1 VIIPMSR
8 VRILGPKQKLD
19 PVLQVLQDTGLV
31 HLAEP
36 LLDELIQPVSP
47 GRQEV
52 RQRRYLRALVK
63 DVESLPIR
71 TGAGEALRLVPEA
84 EAPPGSGEFA
94 RWARSADRARRRLT
108 RMDRRIRELELER
121 TDLARFEQFIAAFRG
136 LLPQG
141 GGRMQSYH
149 LILRGDDAQA
159 VARLRGA
166 LSGVLGDQFA
176 LESAELPTGE
186 RAALLLVPRP
196 EAARVERLLAQSG
209 VHELPLPA
217 AVESASLV
225 AALPELTKRR
235 ELLDR
240 DLAGLAGERA
250 ELLAAEGPELARAR
264 AAAEDRLLELGARE
278 HAGLTPRSF
287 VLEGWVPA
295 AARDRLARTLA
306 RSAGPEIVVEEMSR
320 EEWRG
325 EEAPVVLTNPRL
337 FQPFETLTRMVPLP
351 RYGSIDPTPFM
362 AVFFPMFFGLIMGD
376 VGYGVVLA
384 VLAGVLHARSQP
396 GSTVRAIAE
405 ILGPC
410 AAFAIAFGIGFG
422 EVFGDLGRQWFGLRP
437 LVLDREKAL
446 LPFLGLAVAIG
457 FVHIVLGMV
466 LGIVNAGRGHP
477 RLAVGRGAALAMVLF
492 VAIALLAGLKV
503 LPHSFF
509 TPAVIAV
516 LLAFPVMVIAE
527 GIIAPIEVLSTLSNV
542 LSYARIM
549 ALGTASVMMAVVA
562 NRLAGA
568 FGSVVVGVLFGLLFH
583 LVNFALGI
591 FAPAIHGIRLHYVE
605 FFGKFYSPGGQQYRP
620 LGHWRPGEA
629 ESPLPAKGIS

>member
-1 VIIPMSR
+1 MIIPMSR
-8 VRILGPKQKLD
+8 VRILGPRKQLD
-19 PVLQVLQDTGLV
+19 PVLHALQDAGLV

-36 LLDELIQPVSP
+36 LPGELVQPVSP
-47 GRQEV
+47 SRQEV
-52 RQRRYLRALVK
+52 RQERYLRALVK
-63 DVESLPIR
+63 DVEGLPIR
-71 TGAGEALRLVPEA
+71 TEADRVSRRA
-84 EAPPGSGEFA
+84 AAVTTPPGSGTFA
-94 RWARSADRARRRLT
+94 RWVRSADRARRRLV
-108 RMDRRIRELELER
+108 RMDRRIHEVELER
-121 TDLARFEQFIAAFRG
+121 SELARFEQFVAAFHG
-136 LLPQG
+136 LLPG
-141 GGRMQSYH
+141 AGGRMQSYH

-159 VARLRGA
+159 VARLRSA
-166 LSGVLGDQFA
+166 LAAVLGDQFA
-176 LESAELPTGE
+176 LEAADLPNGE

-217 AVESASLV
+217 AVESASLG
-225 AALPELTKRR
+225 AALPRVTARR
-235 ELLDR
+235 EALDQE
-240 DLAGLAGERA
+240 LAALAGERA
-250 ELLAAEGPELARAR
+250 ELLAAEGPELALAR
-264 AAAEDRLLELGARE
+264 AAAEDRLLELGARA

-295 AARDRLARTLA
+295 AAQDRLARTLA
-306 RSAGPEIVVEEMSR
+306 KRTGPEIVVEEMSR

-337 FQPFETLTRMVPLP
+337 FRPFETLTRMVPLP

-376 VGYGVVLA
+376 IGYGAVLA
-384 VLAGVLHARSQP
+384 VLAGVLHARSRP

-422 EVFGDLGRQWFGLRP
+422 ELFGDLGRHWFGLRP

-492 VAIALLAGLKV
+492 VAVALLAGLKV

-509 TPAVIAV
+509 TPAVIAL

-527 GIIAPIEVLSTLSNV
+527 GIIAPIEFLSTLSNV

-583 LVNFALGI
+583 LVNFALGV
-591 FAPAIHGIRLHYVE
+591 FAPAIHGVRLHYVE

-620 LGHWRPGEA
+620 LGHWRHREG
-629 ESPLPAKGIS
+629 ESPIPAKGIS

>member
-8 VRILGPKQKLD
+8 VRILGPKKQLD

-36 LLDELIQPVSP
+36 LLDERIHPVSP
-47 GRQEV
+47 SPQQTRQ
-52 RQRRYLRALVK
+52 QRYLRALVK
-63 DVESLPIR
+63 DVENLPIG
-71 TGAGEALRLVPEA
+71 TGPQAPRPAAGA
-84 EAPPGSGEFA
+84 ESPPGSGEFA

-121 TDLARFEQFIAAFRG
+121 ADLARFEQFVAAFRG

-149 LILRGDDAQA
+149 LILRGDDDQA
-159 VARLRGA
+159 VPRLKGA
-166 LSGVLGDQFA
+166 LAGVLGDQFA
-176 LESAELPTGE
+176 LESAQLPDGE

-196 EAARVERLLAQSG
+196 ETARVERLLAQSG

-217 AVESASLV
+217 AVESASLE
-225 AALPELTKRR
+225 AALPDLIARR
-235 ELLDR
+235 ENLDR
-240 DLAGLAGERA
+240 ELARLAAERS
-250 ELLAAEGPELARAR
+250 ELLAAEGPELVRAR

-337 FQPFETLTRMVPLP
+337 FRPFETLTRMVPLP

-376 VGYGVVLA
+376 AGYGVVLA
-384 VLAGVLHARSQP
+384 VLAGVLHARSRP
-396 GSTVRAIAE
+396 GSTARAIAE

-422 EVFGDLGRQWFGLRP
+422 ELFGDLGRQWFGLQP

-466 LGIVNAGRGHP
+466 LGIVNAGHA

-492 VAIALLAGLKV
+492 VTIALLAGLKV
-503 LPHSFF
+503 LPPSFF
-509 TPAVIAV
+509 TPAVIV
-516 LLAFPVMVIAE
+516 LLLAFPVMVIAE
-527 GIIAPIEVLSTLSNV
+527 GIIAPIEFLSTLSNV

-583 LVNFALGI
+583 LVNFALGV

>member
-1 VIIPMSR
+1 MIIPMSR
-8 VRILGPKQKLD
+8 VRILGPKKQLD

-36 LLDELIQPVSP
+36 LLDDLITPASP
-47 GRQEV
+47 SPQEARQ
-52 RQRRYLRALVK
+52 QRYLRTLIK
-63 DVESLPIR
+63 NVESLPIL
-71 TGAGEALRLVPEA
+71 TGAQPPRP
-84 EAPPGSGEFA
+84 APDPKAPTGSGEFA
-94 RWARSADRARRRLT
+94 RWARSADRARRRLA
-108 RMDRRIRELELER
+108 RMDRRIRELERER
-121 TDLARFEQFIAAFRG
+121 TNLTRFEQFITAFRG
-136 LLPQG
+136 LLPNG

-149 LILRGDDAQA
+149 LILRGDDDQA
-159 VARLRGA
+159 VSRLRGA
-166 LSGVLGDQFA
+166 LAGVLGDQFA
-176 LESAELPTGE
+176 LESAELPSGE

-196 EAARVERLLAQSG
+196 EASRIERLLAQSG

-217 AVESASLV
+217 AVESASLA
-225 AALPELTKRR
+225 AALPGLTVRR
-235 ELLDR
+235 EVLDR
-240 DLAGLAGERA
+240 DLAGLARERT

-264 AAAEDRLLELGARE
+264 SAAEDRLLELGARE

-306 RSAGPEIVVEEMSR
+306 RSAGPEIVVEEMRR

-325 EEAPVVLTNPRL
+325 EEAPVVLANPRL
-337 FQPFETLTRMVPLP
+337 FRPFETLTRMVPLP

-362 AVFFPMFFGLIMGD
+362 AVFFPMFFGLILGD
-376 VGYGVVLA
+376 VGYGAVLG
-384 VLAGVLHARSQP
+384 VLAGVLHARSRP
-396 GSTVRAIAE
+396 GSTVRSIAE

-422 EVFGDLGRQWFGLRP
+422 ELFGDLGRQWFGLRP

-466 LGIVNAGRGHP
+466 LGIVNAWHGHA
-477 RLAVGRGAALAMVLF
+477 RLAVGRGAALAMVVF

-509 TPAVIAV
+509 TPAVIV
-516 LLAFPVMVIAE
+516 LLLAFPVMVIAE
-527 GIIAPIEVLSTLSNV
+527 GIIAPIEFLSTLSNV

-583 LVNFALGI
+583 LVNFALGV
-591 FAPAIHGIRLHYVE
+591 FAPAIHGLRLHYVE

-629 ESPLPAKGIS
+629 ESPLPAKGIP

>member
-1 VIIPMSR
+1 MIIPMSR

-36 LLDELIQPVSP
+36 LLDELIRPVSP

-52 RQRRYLRALVK
+52 RRQRYLRALVK

-71 TGAGEALRLVPEA
+71 TGAGEAPRRVSET
-84 EAPPGSGEFA
+84 ETPPGSGEFA

-217 AVESASLV
+217 AVESASLL
-225 AALPELTKRR
+225 AALPELTARR
-235 ELLDR
+235 EILDR
-240 DLAGLAGERA
+240 DLAGLARDRA

-306 RSAGPEIVVEEMSR
+306 RSAGPEIVVEEMNR

-337 FQPFETLTRMVPLP
+337 FRPFETLTRMVPLP

-376 VGYGVVLA
+376 AGYGVVLA
-384 VLAGVLHARSQP
+384 VLAGVLHARSRP
-396 GSTVRAIAE
+396 GSTARAIAE

-422 EVFGDLGRQWFGLRP
+422 ELFGDLGRRWFGLQP

-466 LGIVNAGRGHP
+466 LGIVNAGRGHA

-492 VAIALLAGLKV
+492 VTIALLAGLKV

-509 TPAVIAV
+509 TPAVIV
-516 LLAFPVMVIAE
+516 LLLAFPVMVIAE
-527 GIIAPIEVLSTLSNV
+527 GIIAPIEFLSTLSNV

-583 LVNFALGI
+583 LVNFALGV

-620 LGHWRPGEA
+620 LGHWRSAEA

>member
-1 VIIPMSR
+1 MSR
-8 VRILGPKQKLD
+8 VRILGPKKQLD
-19 PVLQVLQDTGLV
+19 PVLQVLQDTGVV

-36 LLDELIQPVSP
+36 LLDELIHPASP
-47 GRQEV
+47 SPQSARQ
-52 RQRRYLRALVK
+52 QRYLRALVK
-63 DVESLPIR
+63 NVESLPIR
-71 TGAGEALRLVPEA
+71 TAAHPP
-84 EAPPGSGEFA
+84 PPGPDPKASTGSGAFA
-94 RWARSADRARRRLT
+94 RWARSADRARRRLA
-108 RMDRRIRELELER
+108 RMDKRIRELELER
-121 TDLARFEQFIAAFRG
+121 ADLTRFEQFITAFRG
-136 LLPQG
+136 LLPN
-141 GGRMQSYH
+141 GGRMQSYQ
-149 LILRGDDAQA
+149 LILRGDDDQA
-159 VARLRGA
+159 VPRLRGA
-166 LSGVLGDQFA
+166 LAGVLGDQFA
-176 LESAELPTGE
+176 LESSELPSGE

-196 EAARVERLLAQSG
+196 EAVRVERLLAQSG

-217 AVESASLV
+217 AVESASLA
-225 AALPELTKRR
+225 AALPELTARR
-235 ELLDR
+235 EVLDR
-240 DLAGLAGERA
+240 DLAGLVRDRT

-306 RSAGPEIVVEEMSR
+306 RSAGPDIVVEEMRR

-325 EEAPVVLTNPRL
+325 EEAPVVLANPRL
-337 FQPFETLTRMVPLP
+337 FRPFETLTRMVPLP

-376 VGYGVVLA
+376 AGYGAVLG
-384 VLAGVLHARSQP
+384 VLAGVLHAKSRP
-396 GSTVRAIAE
+396 GSTVRSVAE

-422 EVFGDLGRQWFGLRP
+422 ELFGDLGRQWFGLRP

-466 LGIVNAGRGHP
+466 LGIVNAWRGHA
-477 RLAVGRGAALAMVLF
+477 RLAVGRGAALAMVVF

-503 LPHSFF
+503 LPQSFF
-509 TPAVIAV
+509 TPAVIV
-516 LLAFPVMVIAE
+516 LLLAFPVMVIAE
-527 GIIAPIEVLSTLSNV
+527 GIIAPIEFLSTLSNV

-583 LVNFALGI
+583 LVNFALGV

-620 LGHWRPGEA
+620 LGHWKPREA
-629 ESPLPAKGIS
+629 ESPLPAKGIP

>member
-71 TGAGEALRLVPEA
+71 TGAGEAPRPVPEA